1 MLAVTTFKTEQEAM
15 AIAND
20 SPFGLG
26 AAVIS
31 SCPQRCKRVAEA
43 FESGIVWINCSQP
56 CFVQAPWGGI
66 KVCVVGAGAC
76 GCFGCCIHPPIMIA
90 TRVLLLCH
98 LCHCGLWCAGQ
109 RLWS

>member
-26 AAVIS
+26 AAIIS

-43 FESGIVWINCSQP
+43 FESGIVWVNCSQP

-66 KVCVVGAGAC
+66 KVRGGVG
-76 GCFGCCIHPPIMIA
+76 H
-90 TRVLLLCH
+90 
-98 LCHCGLWCAGQ
+98 
-109 RLWS
+109 